1 MSDPIGAAVS
11 RFTQSLNG
19 AGLGGNLA
27 GSLGGLGNI
36 GGLGQGGKIGG
47 GLGGDTGVRQVPLG
61 GPSFGDTLKQAIN
74 NVSDSQD
81 KAHDTLGAF
90 VRGENVEMHQVMA
103 AVEESQI
110 SLQMLI
116 EVRNKFT
123 DAYKSLVNM
132 QG

>member
-1 MSDPIGAAVS
+1 
-11 RFTQSLNG
+11 
-19 AGLGGNLA
+19 
-27 GSLGGLGNI
+27 
-36 GGLGQGGKIGG
+36 
-47 GLGGDTGVRQVPLG
+47 
-61 GPSFGDTLKQAIN
+61 
-74 NVSDSQD
+74 
-81 KAHDTLGAF
+81 
-90 VRGENVEMHQVMA
+90 MHQVMA